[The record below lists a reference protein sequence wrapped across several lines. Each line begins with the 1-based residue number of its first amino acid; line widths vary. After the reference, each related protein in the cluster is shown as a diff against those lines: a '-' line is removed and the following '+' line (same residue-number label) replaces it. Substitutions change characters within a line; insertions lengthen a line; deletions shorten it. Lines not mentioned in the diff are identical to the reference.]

1 MFKKILVAN
10 RGEIA
15 TRVVRACHELGVKA
29 VAVYPKEDEYS
40 THRFAADEA
49 YLIGQSEKPI
59 EAYLDI
65 DEIIRVAKESGAE
78 AVHPGYGF
86 LAENADLAQACAD
99 NGLKFIGPKPE
110 HLRMF
115 GNKLEAKRVAVE
127 AGLKPIPGLSGDI
140 KDVEQVRDFA
150 HQYGYPIMVKAAN
163 GGGGRGMR
171 IINDDQE
178 LTDEFDQARDEALK
192 SFGSSEMYVE
202 KDVQEPK
209 HIEVQVIA
217 DEHGHVMHLFER
229 DCSVQRRHQKVIEFA
244 PQCGPEPGTAGGSL
258 QHGG

>member
-15 TRVVRACHELGVKA
+15 TRVVRACHELGVKT

-40 THRFAADEA
+40 AHRFAADEA

-171 IINDDQE
+171 IINDEQE
-178 LTDEFDQARDEALK
+178 LTE
-192 SFGSSEMYVE
+192 
-202 KDVQEPK
+202 
-209 HIEVQVIA
+209 
-217 DEHGHVMHLFER
+217 
-229 DCSVQRRHQKVIEFA
+229 
-244 PQCGPEPGTAGGSL
+244 
-258 QHGG
+258 